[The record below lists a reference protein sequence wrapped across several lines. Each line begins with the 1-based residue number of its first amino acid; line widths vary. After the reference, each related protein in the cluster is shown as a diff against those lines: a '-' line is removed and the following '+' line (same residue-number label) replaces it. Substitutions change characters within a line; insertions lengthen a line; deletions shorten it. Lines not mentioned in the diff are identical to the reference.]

1 MEDTRN
7 KAFGVKPPI
16 PIPPTFTGEGGV
28 WSDDFVFDMRC
39 IDKNLAGEIW
49 ISFLKE
55 HALGRTRNLSIWLY
69 RQDCQPAIAKSRNL
83 T

>member
-55 HALGRTRNLSIWLY
+55 HDPWKKQELV
-69 RQDCQPAIAKSRNL
+69 NL
-83 T
+83 TIQTRLRLSACYSQE